1 MGITKSSAI
10 PVSFRTTKV
19 KEAWKRAVLDAE
31 GGLVVFSPFITSN
44 TAEEVL
50 AAATKA
56 QIHTRFDVKSFASG
70 ASSLATL
77 KALSDAGHQI
87 FHVDNL
93 HAKIVLSKGKFV
105 SIGSQNLTKG
115 GTKNREI
122 TALFHGP
129 DACHK
134 VEHLVTPWL
143 EKRKHVSPEM
153 IDELEALMGPAAQIF
168 AEAKKR
174 TEALQRRFNASLK
187 QRRERITRRRAL
199 LQHAIPAR
207 TASTETMARVE
218 DVRGTRVSRSLKPL
232 LGQHDTFTAWRINS
246 KIRRIKPF
254 FRFLC
259 INEQT
264 GHLGWARVAEKRIT
278 YVSATRRILSPKLR
292 QSFVLRGVTPPVI
305 GVVAP
310 RRGDLADK
318 GNLRIRFTIDGVSCS
333 VRMWYS
339 PGHLEVT
346 SSASSDD
353 GLLAQEFSAAMS
365 SSSGNFQR
373 GIIKALSEPFKFKKR
388 LFGGPTADN
397 FFGRKPVSLKLVM
410 DENNPVLMFSAFLR

>member
-168 AEAKKR
+168 AEAKKG
-174 TEALQRRFNASLK
+174 
-187 QRRERITRRRAL
+187 RRR
-199 LQHAIPAR
+199 
-207 TASTETMARVE
+207 
-218 DVRGTRVSRSLKPL
+218 
-232 LGQHDTFTAWRINS
+232 
-246 KIRRIKPF
+246 
-254 FRFLC
+254 
-259 INEQT
+259 
-264 GHLGWARVAEKRIT
+264 
-278 YVSATRRILSPKLR
+278 
-292 QSFVLRGVTPPVI
+292 
-305 GVVAP
+305 
-310 RRGDLADK
+310 
-318 GNLRIRFTIDGVSCS
+318 CS
-333 VRMWYS
+333 
-339 PGHLEVT
+339 G
-346 SSASSDD
+346 
-353 GLLAQEFSAAMS
+353 GLTH
-365 SSSGNFQR
+365 R
-373 GIIKALSEPFKFKKR
+373 
-388 LFGGPTADN
+388 
-397 FFGRKPVSLKLVM
+397 
-410 DENNPVLMFSAFLR
+410 